1 MGPEVFRKKETI
13 NFISKNSKIS
23 NLIWINKQMR
33 VTALIKRN
41 IINAKDYIKMLVSK
55 KIEST
60 GISSGLKKDVQQTLR
75 VYTANEFRLN
85 GIIREAINALTTTER
100 LTI

>member
-41 IINAKDYIKMLVSK
+41 IISAKDYIKMLVFK

-60 GISSGLKKDVQQTLR
+60 GISSGLKKDVQQTLH
-75 VYTANEFRLN
+75 VYTANEFRIN